1 MRKIKR
7 LEVTF
12 IDGTRLIVDGDG
24 TINDVSTTSKGEGG
38 RIWHYLSVVFT
49 PRKVDNDAKD

>member
-49 PRKVDNDAKD
+49 PRKVDTDA